1 MISRNKSLALF
12 LILSIF
18 LACGFLYVLNITQ
31 AVKEGF
37 EDVSLETS
45 YKQLQTSLQKIL
57 EPYCSLTNFVQD
69 QMKTMFQATKVSES
83 GDSVPG
89 DTDQEA
95 NEHIKIAYKDAYACR
110 DELASSRASCAGTN
124 AALALKMN
132 MDFIPCSVYMST
144 PTYDDSDTSTAAI
157 ALSDIPDNLALRIT
171 KEIDWYASI
180 IKKLQ
185 DGLDA
190 GANPPTSL
198 PPDAPG
204 ADYKPPPDKSAP
216 PGAVSKK
223 EGFAGGK
230 CSPEAMRIRQQK
242 MRQKMQEK
250 MMREQANRQQNLD
263 AESDNCSMP
272 ELQSEIDRVSGILNS
287 DALKKAISRCAEVA
301 EAAKKL
307 QRDLALLKEGK
318 LYAWQKSG
326 PKKSYAQFKGGDRI
340 AGLTFSLQQNR

>member
-1 MISRNKSLALF
+1 
-12 LILSIF
+12 
-18 LACGFLYVLNITQ
+18 
-31 AVKEGF
+31 
-37 EDVSLETS
+37 
-45 YKQLQTSLQKIL
+45 
-57 EPYCSLTNFVQD
+57 
-69 QMKTMFQATKVSES
+69 MKTMFQAAKVSES

-95 NEHIKIAYKDAYACR
+95 NEHIKIAYRNAYACK
-110 DELASSRASCAGTN
+110 DELASSRASCTGTN

-204 ADYKPPPDKSAP
+204 ADYKAPPDKSAP
-216 PGAVSKK
+216 PPQGKK

-230 CSPEAMRIRQQK
+230 CSPEAMRLRQQKIRQQK
-242 MRQKMQEK
+242 MA
-250 MMREQANRQQNLD
+250 REQANRQQNLD

-272 ELQSEIDRVSGILNS
+272 ELQSEIDRVNGILNS
-287 DALKKAISRCAEVA
+287 DALKQAILRCAEVA
-301 EAAKKL
+301 AAAKKL

-326 PKKSYAQFKGGDRI
+326 PKKSYAQFKGGDRV

>member
-69 QMKTMFQATKVSES
+69 QMKTMFQAAKVSES

-89 DTDQEA
+89 DTDQQA
-95 NEHIKIAYKDAYACR
+95 NENIKIAYRNAYACK

-144 PTYDDSDTSTAAI
+144 PSYDDSDTSIAAI

-198 PPDAPG
+198 PSDAPG
-204 ADYKPPPDKSAP
+204 ADYKAPPDKSAP
-216 PGAVSKK
+216 PAASKK

-230 CSPEAMRIRQQK
+230 CSPEAMRLRQQK

-250 MMREQANRQQNLD
+250 MARDQMGRQQRLD
-263 AESDNCSMP
+263 AESDTCEMP
-272 ELQSEIDRVSGILNS
+272 ELQSEIDRVNGILNS
-287 DALKKAISRCAEVA
+287 NALKEAISRCAAVA
-301 EAAKKL
+301 AAAKKL
-307 QRDLALLKEGK
+307 QRDLALLKEGN

-326 PKKSYAQFKGGDRI
+326 PKKSYAQFKGGDRV